1 LPILGTL
8 NFVKAEVPEPVEGP
22 SSNRLTLQKY
32 SFSISHPKN
41 VLFLRH
47 NSIKM
52 TFIELLLIAVGLSMD
67 AFSVSI
73 CKGLTT
79 KKFSWRMALICG
91 LWFGF
96 FQALMP
102 TVGYFLGAQFQEM
115 IEAYDHWIAFGLLA
129 LIGAN
134 MIREALSKK
143 EEESTNGALDFKT
156 MLLLAIATSID
167 ALAVGVSF
175 ACIQVKLWS
184 SVLIIGL
191 TTFVFSFLGVKI
203 GNVFGSKHK
212 KSAGIIGGIIL
223 IIIGLKILLEHL
235 GVISF

>member
-1 LPILGTL
+1 MR
-8 NFVKAEVPEPVEGP
+8 NHKKMVYFCAV
-22 SSNRLTLQKY
+22 NLTQM
-32 SFSISHPKN
+32 S
-41 VLFLRH
+41 
-47 NSIKM
+47 
-52 TFIELLLIAVGLSMD
+52 FIELLLVAIGLSMD

-79 KKFSWRMALICG
+79 KRFSWRMALVCG

-102 TVGYFLGAQFQEM
+102 TIGYFLGAQFQEM

-134 MIREALSKK
+134 MIREAVSDEK
-143 EEESTNGALDFKT
+143 EDGKDNGALDFKT

-184 SVLIIGL
+184 SVLIIGI
-191 TTFVFSFLGVKI
+191 TTFLFSVVGVKI
-203 GNVFGSKHK
+203 GNVFGSKYE
-212 KSAGIIGGIIL
+212 KSAGIIGGIMLIL
-223 IIIGLKILLEHL
+223 IGLKILLEHL
-235 GVISF
+235 GVINF

>member
-1 LPILGTL
+1 
-8 NFVKAEVPEPVEGP
+8 
-22 SSNRLTLQKY
+22 
-32 SFSISHPKN
+32 
-41 VLFLRH
+41 
-47 NSIKM
+47 M

-79 KKFSWRMALICG
+79 KTFSWRMALICG
-91 LWFGF
+91 LWFGL

-102 TVGYFLGAQFQEM
+102 IIGYFLGAQFQEL

-143 EEESTNGALDFKT
+143 EEESTNGALDVKT
-156 MLLLAIATSID
+156 MFLLAIATSID

-175 ACIQVKLWS
+175 ACIQVELWS
-184 SVLIIGL
+184 SVAVIGL
-191 TTFVFSFLGVKI
+191 TTFLFSVLGVKI
-203 GNVFGSKHK
+203 GNVFGSRYE
-212 KSAGIIGGIIL
+212 KSAGIVGGIIL
-223 IIIGLKILLEHL
+223 ILIGLKILLEHL

>member
-1 LPILGTL
+1 MS
-8 NFVKAEVPEPVEGP
+8 FVE
-22 SSNRLTLQKY
+22 
-32 SFSISHPKN
+32 I
-41 VLFLRH
+41 
-47 NSIKM
+47 
-52 TFIELLLIAVGLSMD
+52 LLIGIGLSMD

-79 KKFSWRMALICG
+79 KQFSWKMALTCG

-102 TVGYFLGAQFQEM
+102 VIGYFLGAQFEQY
-115 IEAYDHWIAFGLLA
+115 ITAVDHWIAFGLLF

-134 MIREALSKK
+134 MIREAVWGNDKQ
-143 EEESTNGALDFKT
+143 ENNGALDFKT

-167 ALAVGVSF
+167 ALVVGVSF

-191 TTFVFSFLGVKI
+191 TTFLFSVMGVKI
-203 GNVFGSKHK
+203 GNVFGSKFE
-212 KSAGIIGGIIL
+212 KSAEIVGGIIL
-223 IIIGLKILLEHL
+223 ILIGLKILLEHL
-235 GVISF
+235 GVF